1 MQHLTQTDSFAA
13 PQIKAR
19 LPYAKP
25 TLTILGDM
33 RTLTLGGS
41 PGCGDSGMNIGVEA
55 PYGSAS
61 LC

>member
-1 MQHLTQTDSFAA
+1 MDHLT
-13 PQIKAR
+13 KAETPPAQKQESR
-19 LPYAKP
+19 KPYAKP
-25 TLTILGDM
+25 MLIVLGDM